1 MMASRYGSFNVEIP
15 VGCEDPYD
23 THLNNGCY
31 SIFPKYHNIKKYNSY
46 ITIPMI
52 TQNELADG
60 WLLVHPNTRSYF
72 KTVVNEAGEK
82 VNTRVNGS
90 YHFKVNLAQLPEN
103 LWHKLNFLNERSYYV
118 NDGLYDFTVLK
129 TPVDDEIRELY
140 HLTKQMKCPE
150 HKERLQELLTVLKD
164 NDVYGWVVIRARNMY
179 RN

>member
-1 MMASRYGSFNVEIP
+1 MATKYGSFNVEIP
-15 VGCEDPYD
+15 VGTNDPYE

-31 SIFPKYHNIKKYNSY
+31 SIFPKYNIVKKYNSY
-46 ITIPMI
+46 TIPMI

-60 WLLVHPNTRSYF
+60 WLLCHPRYGSYY
-72 KTVVNEAGEK
+72 KTVINSEGEK
-82 VNTRVNGS
+82 VNTRVDGS
-90 YHFKVNLAQLPEN
+90 YHFKINLSQLPEN
-103 LWHKLNFLNERSYYV
+103 LWHKMNYLNHHSYYV
-118 NDGLYDFTVLK
+118 NDGIYRFTVVS

-150 HKERLQELLTVLKD
+150 HKERVQELLNVLKD